1 MSQFGYF
8 VLTKVLKRSR
18 IEGSWISSEKKTSLF
33 DGYLDVTI
41 KRIYIIF
48 SFIPIFEILVFD
60 TSRKFDLLFER
71 DFRKLFRLAFLTSG
85 STPFM
90 IGRIALIP
98 TYAALM
104 KN

>member
-1 MSQFGYF
+1 M
-8 VLTKVLKRSR
+8 
-18 IEGSWISSEKKTSLF
+18 
-33 DGYLDVTI
+33 
-41 KRIYIIF
+41 IYIIF
-48 SFIPIFEILVFD
+48 SIIPIFEILVFE

-104 KN
+104 KNLNYFFLYDFDFKTSKHSSPSILQVFLKDLNIEQ